1 MSSQVKTIAII
12 TEKGVPGKD
21 IKENTQIN
29 VFKLEDD
36 KVCSYESIK
45 LNNNDHKEISLLL
58 KLKEISL
65 IYMDTINNELKRAL
79 SILGIGIKCKDDWEG
94 DKFIEQFVFG

>member
-1 MSSQVKTIAII
+1 MDSKIKTVAII
-12 TEKGVPGKD
+12 TEKGIPGKD

-29 VFKLEDD
+29 VFKLEDN
-36 KVCSYESIK
+36 KVRSYESIK
-45 LNNNDHKEISLLL
+45 LNNNDHKEFSMLL

-65 IYMDTINNELKRAL
+65 IYTDTITNELKRIL
-79 SILGIGIKCKDDWEG
+79 NILGIGIKCKDDWEG

>member
-1 MSSQVKTIAII
+1 MDDSLKTIAII

-21 IKENTQIN
+21 IRQNTLIN
-29 VFKLEDD
+29 VFNLEND

-45 LNNNDHKEISLLL
+45 LDNNDNEAFSMLL
-58 KLKEISL
+58 KLKNISL
-65 IYMDTINNELKRAL
+65 IYIDSINNELQRTLNK
-79 SILGIGIKCKDDWEG
+79 LGIGIKCKDEWDG

>member
-1 MSSQVKTIAII
+1 MGNELKTIAII
-12 TEKGVPGKD
+12 TEKGVPGND

-29 VFKLEDD
+29 VFKLEGNR
-36 KVCSYESIK
+36 VCSYESIR
-45 LNNNDHKEISLLL
+45 LNNNDHKEFSMLL
-58 KLKEISL
+58 KLKEITL
-65 IYMDTINNELKRAL
+65 IYTDTINNELKRIL